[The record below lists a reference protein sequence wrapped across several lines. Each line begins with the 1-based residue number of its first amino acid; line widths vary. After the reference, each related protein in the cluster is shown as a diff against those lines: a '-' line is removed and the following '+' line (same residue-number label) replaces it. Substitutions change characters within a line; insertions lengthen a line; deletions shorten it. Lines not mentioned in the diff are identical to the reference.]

1 VDATGEPLPFQ
12 NLVLAADTEETDK
25 YYQRALE
32 EEFKETPKADLPHLV
47 LIEHLGLEAERRGG
61 ERNSFFSPQRGAGRS
76 TPPAHEAAL
85 AAPIS
90 GASLAGSIRARVQK
104 APVTCGWDPLTVAR
118 GRLVLSPPGGCRG
131 VEEA

>member
-61 ERNSFFSPQRGAGRS
+61 ERNNFFSPQ
-76 TPPAHEAAL
+76 PLNLNLDEM
-85 AAPIS
+85 
-90 GASLAGSIRARVQK
+90 
-104 APVTCGWDPLTVAR
+104 DPKMDRVAR
-118 GRLVLSPPGGCRG
+118 LLARALGARPD
-131 VEEA
+131 E